1 MILLTILSYG
11 FIVLL
16 DQVQTYKNGYKKD
29 LVISSVMGL
38 PSFAAALV
46 VAIGAKLPSPT
57 QAIEHLVGMLF
68 GP

>member
-1 MILLTILSYG
+1 VILLTIIAYA

-29 LVISSVMGL
+29 FVISSVMGL

-46 VAIGAKLPSPT
+46 LATGAKLPSPT
-57 QAIEHLVGMLF
+57 QAIEQLVGLLF
-68 GP
+68 GL